1 MDIFFLNVGG
11 VEMNN
16 IDELLSRWDE
26 HRTFSDLPFREDMR
40 FVTVTLDEPKTK
52 LDKLIDKAKQ
62 KVNNSIKKIRSSI
75 NIER

>member
-1 MDIFFLNVGG
+1 MDIERLLNDW
-11 VEMNN
+11 NT
-16 IDELLSRWDE
+16 

-40 FVTVTLDEPKTK
+40 LVTVTLDEPETK

-62 KVNNSIKKIRSSI
+62 KVNNSIKRVKSSI